1 MDIQKQI
8 AYWRDGSV
16 SNLESAEI
24 LISKGKCLEG
34 LFFCHLTLEKILK
47 AHVAKATREISPKI
61 HHLGELRRIAGIEM
75 EESQRLLL
83 GEMNDFAREAR
94 YPIPYKDLPSRSRAE
109 NLLQKTREIHQ
120 WLINKL

>member
-1 MDIQKQI
+1 MDVQKQI
-8 AYWRDGSV
+8 AYWRDGSI
-16 SNLESAEI
+16 SNLECAEI

-34 LFFCHLTLEKILK
+34 LFFCHLTLGKILK
-47 AHVAKATREISPKI
+47 AHVVKVTQEIPPKI
-61 HHLGELRRIAGIEM
+61 HHLGELRKIAAIEM
-75 EESQRLLL
+75 EESQRLFL

-109 NLLQKTREIHQ
+109 NLLQKTKEIHQ

>member
-24 LISKGKCLEG
+24 LISKGKCLDG
-34 LFFCHLTLEKILK
+34 LFFCHLALEKILK
-47 AHVAKATREISPKI
+47 ARVVQATREIPPKI

-75 EESQRLLL
+75 EESSRLFL
-83 GEMNDFAREAR
+83 GEMNDFAIEAR
-94 YPIPYKDLPSRSRAE
+94 YPVPYKELPSRSRAE
-109 NLLQKTREIHQ
+109 NLLQKTKEIHQ

>member
-1 MDIQKQI
+1 VDVQRQI

-24 LISKGKCLEG
+24 LISRGKCLEG

-47 AHVAKATREISPKI
+47 AHVVKATREIPPKI

-109 NLLQKTREIHQ
+109 NLLQKTKEIHR